1 MLLVFQKVDFYS
13 VLRICTTLT
22 HTLKFSPSSSLAVH
36 IGKSLLEIMEI
47 KIPSKY
53 KYKFILV
60 KIRAEINDIS
70 NRKKNREAQLNQYWF
85 FERIDNI
92 NKPLADAGWG
102 GEKLPSYQQQE
113 RKR

>member
-1 MLLVFQKVDFYS
+1 
-13 VLRICTTLT
+13 
-22 HTLKFSPSSSLAVH
+22 
-36 IGKSLLEIMEI
+36 MEI

-102 GEKLPSYQQQE
+102 GEKLPTAGAKEVIFLQIQQIWKGNKVMLHSALHKEMQQLRRNE
-113 RKR
+113 SIAQKP